1 MDISTAELFADLQVS
16 FTEIVLVELLGSQTS
31 NEQIRLEGNKEIV
44 KAIKTILRERFT
56 DEQIRN
62 FLEYGYPRRIQGG

>member
-1 MDISTAELFADLQVS
+1 MDIPTAELFADLQVS
-16 FTEIVLVELLGSQTS
+16 LTEIVLIKLLEEQTLDMQ
-31 NEQIRLEGNKEIV
+31 ERLEENRMIAKIIHG
-44 KAIKTILRERFT
+44 ILRERFT